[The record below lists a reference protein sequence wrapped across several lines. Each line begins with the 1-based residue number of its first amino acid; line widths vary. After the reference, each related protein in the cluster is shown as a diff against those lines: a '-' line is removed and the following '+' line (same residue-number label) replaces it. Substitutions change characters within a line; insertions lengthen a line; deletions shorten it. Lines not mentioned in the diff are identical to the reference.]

1 MMSIG
6 DNIKNLRLKH
16 NLSQSE
22 LASVVGVSDKAV
34 STWEQNKAVPRMGV
48 IQKMA
53 DYFGLQKS
61 DIIEPS
67 DTTAIQSSNGRA
79 VKKGASLNQDES
91 KLLADYR
98 NLNGNNRQAINV
110 MIALFL
116 SQQTSDNNFS
126 PSVA

>member
-67 DTTAIQSSNGRA
+67 DTAAIQLPNGHI
-79 VKKGASLNQDES
+79 VKKGTSLNQDES

-116 SQQTSDNNFS
+116 SQQTGGNNFS
-126 PSVA
+126 PSLA

>member
-1 MMSIG
+1 MAIG

-16 NLSQSE
+16 GLSQLE
-22 LASVVGVSDKAV
+22 LADVVGVSDKAV
-34 STWEQNKAVPRMGV
+34 STWEQNKVVPRMGA

-53 DYFGLQKS
+53 DYFDIQKS

-67 DTTAIQSSNGRA
+67 DAAIVNKSNKRA
-79 VKKGASLNQDES
+79 AKKESLLNQDES

-98 NLNGNNRQAINV
+98 SLNGNNRQAVNV

-116 SQQTSDNNFS
+116 SQQTGDNNFS